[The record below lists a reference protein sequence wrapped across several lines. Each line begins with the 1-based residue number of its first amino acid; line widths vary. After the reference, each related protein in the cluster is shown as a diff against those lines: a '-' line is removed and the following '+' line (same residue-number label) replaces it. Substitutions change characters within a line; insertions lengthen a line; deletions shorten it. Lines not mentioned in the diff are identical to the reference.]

1 MLEQVLGDRRAQ
13 RMVADAG
20 QEQHLMRTSGGE
32 QRAGQAQSA
41 GGDQLRCRAY
51 VAFASFADPTGGGY
65 QETAGSSAIWS
76 PAGNVLAQA
85 GMMPGHVARA
95 TLE

>member
-1 MLEQVLGDRRAQ
+1 MAVLDIDVYVAGLVHRADELSEQERRA
-13 RMVADAG
+13 VSIAA
-20 QEQHLMRTSGGE
+20 
-32 QRAGQAQSA
+32 
-41 GGDQLRCRAY
+41 RCRAY